1 MSRST
6 ALTEERCQALVA
18 YLQGS
23 KRGSP
28 EYPPDFSNNDK
39 RALRQQAA
47 SFEVDQGLLY
57 HKATDSQCGTVRRQ
71 RVLVTTEEKNRIMRA
86 CHDGV
91 DGSHFGRDKTLSK
104 VSNKKDS
111 VHKDVIKSYCDFY
124 RCHSHTIG
132 SQWQRM

>member
-1 MSRST
+1 MNRST

-23 KRGSP
+23 MRGSP
-28 EYPPDFSNNDK
+28 EYPTEFTTNDK

-47 SFEVDQGLLY
+47 SFEIDQGVLY
-57 HKATDSQCGTVRRQ
+57 HKATDTQCSTIRRQ
-71 RVLVTTEEKNRIMRA
+71 RVLITKEEKNRIMRA

-104 VSNKKDS
+104 VSTKKEY
-111 VHKDVIKSYCDFY
+111 VC
-124 RCHSHTIG
+124 
-132 SQWQRM
+132 